1 MPRTAASN
9 GVKPY
14 LRALAVIKP
23 GVPVTPQAIN
33 DHVGT
38 GDYAAKYIS
47 FLRTRHGFEFTVQ
60 KDGRTIVSYTLIKEP
75 SDAAALRSLQPKGKS
90 AVAKVVAPKVAK
102 VKAPTKTKA
111 VAKSVERKVAAKRS
125 APKVRD
131 FRSEEHTSEL
141 QSH

>member
-1 MPRTAASN
+1 MLFRS
-9 GVKPY
+9 
-14 LRALAVIKP
+14 
-23 GVPVTPQAIN
+23 
-33 DHVGT
+33 
-38 GDYAAKYIS
+38 AKYIS

-131 FRSEEHTSEL
+131 FDDVTETFGTSGEIASSFSVDGDWDSFEGVDL
-141 QSH
+141 KYL